1 MTEIRIRVAAVILKE
16 EEILLVNHE
25 KDGRSYWLL
34 PGGGVDY
41 GESMA
46 DALVREL
53 REETG
58 LSIEVGDVVF
68 VSDSVPPDRHRHMVQ
83 VCFLATVVGG
93 ELACAP
99 DHRLV
104 GARFV
109 PVADLDTLTLYPDI
123 REALLEALTRGIPH
137 RARYL
142 GNLWRD

>member
-1 MTEIRIRVAAVILKE
+1 MTAIRIRVAAIVVKNE
-16 EEILLVNHE
+16 ELLLVNHV

-58 LSIEVGDVVF
+58 LNIEVGDVVF
-68 VSDSVPPDRHRHMVQ
+68 ISDSVPPDRHRHMVQ
-83 VCFLATVVGG
+83 LCFQATIVGG
-93 ELACAP
+93 ELACTP
-99 DHRLV
+99 DHRLA

-109 PVADLDTLTLYPDI
+109 PIEHLTKLTFYPDF
-123 REALLEALTRGIPH
+123 REALLDALKHGLPH

-142 GNLWRD
+142 GNLWKD

>member
-1 MTEIRIRVAAVILKE
+1 MTAIRIRVAAIVVRNDEL
-16 EEILLVNHE
+16 LLVNHV

-41 GESMA
+41 GESMS

-58 LSIEVGDVVF
+58 LSVEVGDVVF
-68 VSDSVPPDRHRHMVQ
+68 ISDSVPPDQHRHMVQ
-83 VCFLATVVGG
+83 LCFLATVVGG

-99 DHRLV
+99 DHRLA

-109 PVADLDTLTLYPDI
+109 PFGDLPTLTLYPDL
-123 REALLEALTRGIPH
+123 REVLLDALTRGVPH

-142 GNLWRD
+142 GNLWKD

>member
-1 MTEIRIRVAAVILKE
+1 MAEIRLRVAAVILKE

-83 VCFLATVVGG
+83 VSFLATVVGG

-104 GARFV
+104 RARFV